1 MSEQFQFGVDVLLAE
16 HLDWLR
22 GARVG
27 LVAHAASVDA
37 AGVPSA
43 TRLRVAGVNLA
54 ALFGP
59 EHGFAGVAAAGEE
72 VGEARHPEWQIPI
85 HSLYGATRKPTPE
98 MLANVDVLLF
108 DLQDLG
114 VRCYT
119 YSATLRNILEAAAE
133 NHKAVIVLDRP
144 VPLAGVV
151 DGPLPEAPFMSFVA
165 AIPVPFC
172 YGLTPGQTALWL
184 CEKLE
189 LDLDLRVVAA
199 RGVPPSAR
207 WIPPSPAI
215 RSPAHALAYP
225 ATVLFEAFPAL
236 DVGRKKEHAFQGLEN
251 GTMLSSKDWK
261 KICEEVSRQ
270 LSVVSGRPSTDHEPL
285 TTDLC
290 GVHIAPLENGLRLRV
305 TNLADYRPALVSVAL
320 VRAVQQVWG
329 ADTLWGQNGAR
340 PDWFDKLLGTDRVR
354 LALRAGAELAE
365 LGAMWD
371 KDRAAFRREVAR

>member
-1 MSEQFQFGVDVLLAE
+1 
-16 HLDWLR
+16 
-22 GARVG
+22 
-27 LVAHAASVDA
+27 
-37 AGVPSA
+37 
-43 TRLRVAGVNLA
+43 
-54 ALFGP
+54 
-59 EHGFAGVAAAGEE
+59 
-72 VGEARHPEWQIPI
+72 
-85 HSLYGATRKPTPE
+85 
-98 MLANVDVLLF
+98 
-108 DLQDLG
+108 
-114 VRCYT
+114 
-119 YSATLRNILEAAAE
+119 
-133 NHKAVIVLDRP
+133 
-144 VPLAGVV
+144 
-151 DGPLPEAPFMSFVA
+151 MSFVA

-184 CEKLE
+184 REKLK

-236 DVGRKKEHAFQGLEN
+236 DVGRKTEHAFQGLEN
-251 GTMLSSKDWK
+251 GTRLSSKDWK
-261 KICEEVSRQ
+261 RIVEEVSRQ
-270 LSVVSGRPSTDHEPL
+270 LSVVSGPPSTDHEPL

-290 GVHIAPLENGLRLRV
+290 GVHIAPLEKGLRLRV
-305 TNLADYRPALVSVAL
+305 TNLADYRPALVGVAL

-329 ADTLWGQNGAR
+329 AEQLWEQNGAR

-371 KDRAAFRREVAR
+371 KDCAAFRREVAR